1 MKRHSVHIIG
11 VSEDDRENW
20 KEVLKKIMNE
30 EFPVLMND
38 KLYSALTNPVNP
50 NQDKEKKP
58 TFCRKIEH

>member
-1 MKRHSVHIIG
+1 MS
-11 VSEDDRENW
+11 
-20 KEVLKKIMNE
+20 E

-58 TFCRKIEH
+58 TFCRKIEHWKQREDP

>member
-1 MKRHSVHIIG
+1 MKRRSVHIIG

-20 KEVLKKIMNE
+20 KEVLKKIMSE

-38 KLYSALTNPVNP
+38 KLDSALTNPVNP

>member
-1 MKRHSVHIIG
+1 MKRRSVHIIG

-20 KEVLKKIMNE
+20 KEVLKKIMSE